1 MEIKLLSNSEK
12 PQYDKLAEKYGTVF
26 NSTKWLNIFGDKVQL
41 YGIYDKGDN
50 LIGGFTIYEEKKFGL
65 RIFRNPQFTPAIG
78 PFLEIK
84 AKNPVAIMD
93 FWKEAL
99 SLLADFLDKLPS
111 SIVSVSLSKEIV
123 DTQPFV
129 WKKFK
134 VVPKYT
140 YVLDLDSPVEDI
152 RSDMSAERRNDINKA
167 LRDGLVVRQIN
178 DFKIVKSLVFKTLSR
193 QDLAVDEVYR
203 DRVLFEFAN
212 KDNCFAFA
220 TFRENIPIAVTFCIC
235 DSRTAYYLLG
245 GYDDKNKH
253 HGAGALAVWE
263 AIKHAQSLGL
273 KQFDFEGSMVPQIE
287 RYFRGFGGQLTPYY
301 RVNKAKLPLE
311 VLLKFFKREL
321 FW

>member
-1 MEIKLLSNSEK
+1 MQIKKISDSDNVK
-12 PQYDKLAEKYGTVF
+12 YNDLAAEYGTVF
-26 NSTKWLNIFGDKVQL
+26 NTIDWLKIFADKVRI
-41 YGIYDKGDN
+41 YGIYDKNGGI
-50 LIGGFTIYEEKKFGL
+50 IGGFSIYTERRFGFKISRDPL
-65 RIFRNPQFTPAIG
+65 FTPMIG
-78 PFLEIK
+78 PFLEI
-84 AKNPVAIMD
+84 MD
-93 FWKEAL
+93 FWKEVL
-99 SLLADFLDKLPS
+99 SSLANFLDKLPCS
-111 SIVSVSLSKEIV
+111 VISVSLSKTIV

-134 VVPKYT
+134 VVPRYT
-140 YVLDLDSPVEDI
+140 YVLDLDSSVDDI
-152 RSDMSAERRNDINKA
+152 RSGMSAERRNDINKA
-167 LRDGLVVRQIN
+167 SRDGLVVRQID

-193 QDLAVDEVYR
+193 QDLAVDEVYL

-220 TFRENIPIAVTFCIC
+220 AFRENIPIAVSFCIC

-253 HGAGALAVWE
+253 HGAGAMAVWE

-287 RYFRGFGGQLTPYY
+287 RYFRGFGGQLTPFY

-321 FW
+321 F

>member
-1 MEIKLLSNSEK
+1 MEINLLSNSGK
-12 PQYDKLAEKYGTVF
+12 SRYDELAEKHGTVF
-26 NSTKWLNIFGDKVQL
+26 SRLDWLKIFADKVRI
-41 YGIYDKGDN
+41 YGIYDKNGGI
-50 LIGGFTIYEEKKFGL
+50 IGGFHIYTERRLGFKL
-65 RIFRNPQFTPAIG
+65 SRNPLFTPMIG
-78 PFLEIK
+78 PFLEVK

-93 FWKEAL
+93 YWKETL
-99 SLLADFLDKLPS
+99 SLLADFLDKLPC

-134 VVPKYT
+134 VVPGYT
-140 YVLDLDSPVEDI
+140 YVLDLESSVDDI

-167 LRDGLVVRQIN
+167 SRDGLVVRQVN

-193 QDLAVDEVYR
+193 QDLAVDEVYL

-212 KDNCFAFA
+212 KNNCFAFA
-220 TFRENIPIAVTFCIC
+220 AFRENIPIAVSFCIR

-287 RYFRGFGGQLTPYY
+287 RYFRGFGGKLTPYY

-311 VLLKFFKREL
+311 ILLKLFKREL
-321 FW
+321 F